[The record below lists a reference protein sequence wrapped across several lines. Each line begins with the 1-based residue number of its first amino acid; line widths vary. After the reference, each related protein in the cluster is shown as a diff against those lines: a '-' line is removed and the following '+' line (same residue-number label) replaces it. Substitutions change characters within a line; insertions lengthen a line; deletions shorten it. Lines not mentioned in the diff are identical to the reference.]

1 MYCRYC
7 GKKLSDNA
15 VICTGCR
22 RPVEPIAPSGAATG
36 ESASWSFLLM
46 VALIFATLV
55 LPPIGLIF
63 GIIGLRSRSKKVQG
77 AVLLTVATFALLLWL
92 AVVLGL

>member
-7 GKKLSDNA
+7 GKRLSDNA

-22 RPVEPIAPSGAATG
+22 RSVEPISPPRGDTVDG
-36 ESASWSFLLM
+36 GSWSFLLM
-46 VALIFATLV
+46 AALIFATLA

-63 GIIGLRSRSKKVQG
+63 GLMGLRSKAKKVQG
-77 AVLLTVATFALLLWL
+77 AVLLTVATFSILLWL
-92 AVVLGL
+92 AVVPGL